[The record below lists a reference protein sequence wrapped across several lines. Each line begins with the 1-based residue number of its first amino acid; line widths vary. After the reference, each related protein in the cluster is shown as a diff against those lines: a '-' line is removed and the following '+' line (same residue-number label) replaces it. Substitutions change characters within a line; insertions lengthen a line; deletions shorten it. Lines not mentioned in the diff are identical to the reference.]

1 MSEPQRPLAVVE
13 SNDPLA
19 LPRRVALLH
28 PDLRPAV
35 RGRAERWV
43 MTFPHLIVREVILF
57 QVVVIVLSL
66 AAILFDAPL
75 EGIANPQE
83 TPNPAKAPWYF
94 LGLQELLH
102 YFPPIVAGVL
112 LPALVVVGLVVI
124 PYARVNLEA
133 GPLWAGRGLGTAIGL
148 GAVTAALTLGVGAF
162 GCWPI
167 AVPTVLIAAAM
178 FAARGGER
186 GGRLRHALAGV
197 TLPEWIMTWFV
208 IVATLLTVIGTFF
221 RGPGWSWV
229 WPWQSV
235 PRG

>member
-1 MSEPQRPLAVVE
+1 MSETLRPLEIVE

-19 LPRRVALLH
+19 LPRRVAMLH

-35 RGRAERWV
+35 RRHQERWV

-57 QVVVIVLSL
+57 QAVVIVLSV

-75 EGIANPQE
+75 EGLANPQE

-112 LPALVVVGLVVI
+112 LPSLVVLALVVI
-124 PYARVNLEA
+124 PYARINLTA
-133 GPLWAGRGLGTAIGL
+133 GPLWAGRGNRTALGL
-148 GAVTAALTLGVGAF
+148 GAAAALLTLLFGAF

-167 AVPTVLIAAAM
+167 AVPTVLLALAM

-186 GGRLRHALAGV
+186 GGTLRRAMARV

-208 IVATLLTVIGTFF
+208 LVASLLTTIGTFF

-229 WPWQSV
+229 WPWT
-235 PRG
+235 